1 MVHSA
6 QSLAQLIHSLG
17 KTKPEQN
24 DQPRTV
30 FLRFLQALPTP
41 LPARYGTHLFRLLFP
56 YFMPRRRYQM
66 KETVLA
72 RRLAQTMGLNK
83 IQAGFLYGWDDGQ
96 EGGRGSAGCLGD
108 EIQRV
113 ARNMLSI
120 RVGSGSLATTLSG
133 LIPQY
138 FDR

>member
-1 MVHSA
+1 
-6 QSLAQLIHSLG
+6 
-17 KTKPEQN
+17 
-24 DQPRTV
+24 
-30 FLRFLQALPTP
+30 
-41 LPARYGTHLFRLLFP
+41 
-56 YFMPRRRYQM
+56 M